1 MEKLGIQLP
10 SIIAQIINFVILA
23 VLLNKFLYKPVLK
36 ILDERKA
43 KIKQSL
49 DQAEKS
55 QSLTKELESEKAKL
69 ISEAKKQAQEII
81 SEAKKQ
87 GVIAKNELIEKAK
100 LEIKQQQEKSL
111 IEIESI
117 LKKERAKLEKDA
129 LVLASTLTK
138 RALEKSLDDSS
149 HAKIIDSAL
158 KALSQ
163 HAK

>member
-36 ILDERKA
+36 ILDERKS
-43 KIKQSL
+43 KIKLSL

-55 QSLTKELESEKAKL
+55 QAQTKELESEKAKL

-81 SEAKKQ
+81 AEAKKQ
-87 GVIAKNELIEKAK
+87 GVVAKNELIEKAK
-100 LEIKQQQEKSL
+100 HEIKQQQEKSL
-111 IEIESI
+111 LEIESI

-129 LVLASTLTK
+129 LILASTLTK
-138 RALEKSLDDSS
+138 KTLEKSLDDSS
-149 HAKIIDSAL
+149 QAKIIDSAL
-158 KALSQ
+158 KTLSQ